1 MLKNVSVTASTIEA
15 NAIGDILRN
24 GRSMPG
30 LHTKLK
36 ECHVLPNIRVLSVIR
51 LEFAVVPVTERTY
64 NNELEYCSIG

>member
-30 LHTKLK
+30 YIRQLK
-36 ECHVLPNIRVLSVIR
+36 ECQVLLNICVLGVIDDWN
-51 LEFAVVPVTERTY
+51 LPLSLLMFIVQ
-64 NNELEYCSIG
+64 

>member
-30 LHTKLK
+30 YIRQLK
-36 ECHVLPNIRVLSVIR
+36 ECQVLLNISVLGVIDDWN
-51 LEFAVVPVTERTY
+51 LPLSLLMFIVE
-64 NNELEYCSIG
+64 

>member
-30 LHTKLK
+30 YIQQLK
-36 ECHVLPNIRVLSVIR
+36 ECQVLLNISVLGVIDDWN
-51 LEFAVVPVTERTY
+51 LPLSLLMFIVE
-64 NNELEYCSIG
+64 

>member
-30 LHTKLK
+30 YIRQLK
-36 ECHVLPNIRVLSVIR
+36 ECQVLLNISVLGVIDDWN
-51 LEFAVVPVTERTY
+51 LPLSPLMFIVE
-64 NNELEYCSIG
+64 